1 MWCINEEEEDLV
13 SYAAVGDGG
22 NVICCIPTLNTAVAI
37 SSLFMVNAPDRGLF
51 IKEHII
57 PTLMR

>member
-1 MWCINEEEEDLV
+1 VGEDFF

-22 NVICCIPTLNTAVAI
+22 NIICCIPSLNTVVAI
-37 SSLFMVNAPDRGLF
+37 SSLFMVNAPDRWSF

-57 PTLMR
+57 PTLVQ